1 MEVTHRTPVEADA
14 IRSEF
19 DRARQAAVD
28 GDSISASTL
37 NFIVFI
43 DDRDHRDWVV
53 ERALK
58 IADKHPSRLL
68 LLDATAEH
76 DDAFVVT
83 ASTEEG
89 GSMVLTERVEIPVG
103 KLEPARMGSLV
114 MALTRPDV
122 PSVLWWTAPHVTT
135 DPRFGPLAD
144 VVSNVLVDSSGTV
157 RDGITLVGLERFWER
172 HNRTCLVDLAWMRL
186 SPWRDMIAGSF
197 DGPNIRKELFSLRRL
212 RVVSGTDAEAYYIAG
227 WLASRLGWQV
237 AGPRKFTDRNGLPVD
252 FVVER
257 SGEMRRVTTVELDS
271 LATQYSATLTE
282 DPTVVALKADGEYVR
297 PATLAT
303 LSKIDN
309 ASLIERAILEPS
321 ADEIFET
328 SLRIAAQLLA

>member
-1 MEVTHRTPVEADA
+1 MEVTHRTAVEADA

-28 GDSISASTL
+28 GDSVSASTM

-43 DDRDHRDWVV
+43 DDPDHRDWVV

-58 IADKHPSRLL
+58 IADKHPSRLV
-68 LLDATAEH
+68 LLDATSTH

-83 ASTEEG
+83 KSSEER
-89 GSMVLTERVEIPVG
+89 GSMVLRERVEIPVG
-103 KLEPARMGSLV
+103 KLDPAQMGSLV

-135 DPRFGPLAD
+135 DPRFSPLAD
-144 VVSNVLVDSSGTV
+144 AVCNVLVDSSGTV
-157 RDGITLVGLERFWER
+157 RDGITLVGLERFWDR
-172 HNRTCLVDLAWMRL
+172 HRGTSLVDLAWMRL
-186 SPWRDMIAGSF
+186 APWRDMIAGSF

-212 RVVSGTDAEAYYIAG
+212 RIVSGTDAEALYVAG

-237 AGPRKFTDRNGLPVD
+237 SGPRAFTDRNGRPVE

-257 SGEMRRVTTVELDS
+257 SGDMRRVSTIELDS
-271 LATQYSATLTE
+271 AATQYSATITE
-282 DPTVVALKADGEYVR
+282 DPTVVALKADGEHVR

-303 LSKIDN
+303 LSSIDN
-309 ASLIERAILEPS
+309 ASLIERAILEP
-321 ADEIFET
+321 ATDEIFET
-328 SLRIAAQLLA
+328 SLHIAAKLLA